1 MLNQDLDNQTANHGQ
16 GKGQLKPLNGNNIL
30 DQTEPPLTTVRAEL
44 LEREPEL
51 SKPSQPSHKF
61 NWWQR
66 QSLRT
71 KATILGVAIGTLPV
85 VGIGAIGYYFA
96 DATITKSI
104 VDAQTNQTEALATS
118 TSQFMNERFAD
129 LQAIA
134 NLSILTDPKV
144 QAVVPLNRRAEI
156 LQSYADFYGVY
167 DSIAVADLDG
177 NVFLKSTNTPYTT
190 NFRDRDYFQA
200 AKNGQTFVSQPR
212 LSKVTNL
219 RNIYVGA
226 PVKDINTGKIIAVVR
241 SRMPVVHLEDKIKEF
256 VAPGVEYHV
265 FDDKNQIYIA
275 SEEDQVGKQANEL
288 FPQLATQIKER
299 QIGAIVEV
307 ELGAGNNAG
316 DRQLFT
322 YAPVQKT
329 GRMNELGWGVVLQID
344 GDIAFATQADLA
356 RNSIIGTGIAA
367 VVAGLLAALIAN
379 RVTKPITAAAEA
391 VTKIGQGDLDTRLET
406 TGADELAQL
415 GNNINLMAGQIE
427 NLLEIQKQETE
438 RAGLLA
444 SIALMIRETLD
455 LDLICTTI
463 VQEAQA
469 ALECDRVVIYR
480 FKPDHSGYISHES
493 VLPGLS
499 KAIDDLISDPCIPTE
514 TLEAYKKGR
523 IVPTNN
529 VEERGYHPDHMAL
542 LHRLQVKSNLVTP
555 IVSGSELFG
564 LLVAH
569 HCQAPHRWQDSEISF
584 LSQLATQAGAVI
596 EQTQFVERLETA
608 RNEARAEADARAEQ
622 QRQEKEL
629 LQRRALELLIQVDPV
644 SRGDLT
650 VRADVTADE
659 VGTIADSY
667 NAIIRSLRK
676 LVTEV
681 QGASQA
687 VSTTASHNEKSVKT
701 VAAESVS
708 QVESINQALNQIK
721 ALAQSSRGVEMRAK
735 QAEEQVAI
743 AAQAAKEGDDAM
755 NRTVEGI
762 STIRETVSETAKKVK
777 RLGEAS
783 QKISRV
789 VNLISGFATQT
800 NMLALNAAIE
810 AARAGEQGRG
820 FSVVAEEVRDL
831 AEQSAA
837 ATAEIEQLVTEIQ
850 VQTNEVVGAMEAGTE
865 QVVAGTQLVEE
876 SRAKL
881 EQVAQAS
888 DLVNR
893 LIQEISKAAVAQA
906 KTSNKVGLSMQ
917 NVAEIATSTSE
928 QLEQV
933 ASSFSELL
941 KVAEELQASVSQ
953 FKV

>member
-1 MLNQDLDNQTANHGQ
+1 M
-16 GKGQLKPLNGNNIL
+16 
-30 DQTEPPLTTVRAEL
+30 L
-44 LEREPEL
+44 LEN
-51 SKPSQPSHKF
+51 KPSSQNQKALPSATSSVDQPLAPKDLPNQAKS
-61 NWWQR
+61 NWWQN
-66 QSLRT
+66 LKLGT
-71 KATILGVAIGTLPV
+71 KATLFGILLGTLPV
-85 VGIGAIGYYFA
+85 VGVGIYSYNAVSTGLL
-96 DATITKSI
+96 K
-104 VDAQTNQTEALATS
+104 EALEGAKANVISLDDKLNRFMFERYGDIQALS
-118 TSQFMNERFAD
+118 TLELF
-129 LQAIA
+129 
-134 NLSILTDPKV
+134 TDPNIRLSTTRK
-144 QAVVPLNRRAEI
+144 AEVLERI
-156 LQSYADFYGVY
+156 IKIYGVY
-167 DSIAVADLDG
+167 NNITVINLDG
-177 NVFLKSTNTPYTT
+177 SVNFDNTSSNTAKDFNYLKQQI
-190 NFRDRDYFQA
+190 DYFLDVLREDQA
-200 AKNGQTFVSQPR
+200 VIGYPR
-212 LSKVTNL
+212 FSKITGKYSL
-219 RNIYVGA
+219 FAAA
-226 PVKDINTGKIIAVVR
+226 PVKVSGKTTAVIRTRIPVGKIDDVAKAEASNNDKYLLIEPRQNKVFAASDSADFGKDAAEKLTFLMQSPATNQPQAQVATIDGEEQVVAYLKSRDLKGLPNLNWTLAVYV
-241 SRMPVVHLEDKIKEF
+241 P
-256 VAPGVEYHV
+256 
-265 FDDKNQIYIA
+265 
-275 SEEDQVGKQANEL
+275 
-288 FPQLATQIKER
+288 TQI
-299 QIGAIVEV
+299 A
-307 ELGAGNNAG
+307 
-316 DRQLFT
+316 
-322 YAPVQKT
+322 
-329 GRMNELGWGVVLQID
+329 
-344 GDIAFATQADLA
+344 LA
-356 RNSIIGTGIAA
+356 AQQNLLSSIISGT
-367 VVAGLLAALIAN
+367 VVASILAGLLAALIAN

-667 NAIIRSLRK
+667 NSVIRSLRSI
-676 LVTEV
+676 VTQV
-681 QGASQA
+681 QS
-687 VSTTASHNEKSVKT
+687 
-701 VAAESVS
+701 AAEEVATNT
-708 QVESINQALNQIK
+708 QDNAETIQTVTQEVLQ
-721 ALAQSSRGVEMRAK
+721 
-735 QAEEQVAI
+735 QAEEVREALEQIQLMTKSI
-743 AAQAAKEGDDAM
+743 AGVENRAEQAARAMVTANQVVKAGDTAM

-762 STIRETVSETAKKVK
+762 STIRETVAEAVDQVK
-777 RLGEAS
+777 QLEQAS
-783 QKISRV
+783 QKISKV
-789 VNLISGFATQT
+789 VKLIGGFAAQT
-800 NMLALNAAIE
+800 NLLALNASIE
-810 AARAGEQGRG
+810 AARAGEEGEG
-820 FSVVAEEVRDL
+820 FGVVANEVRAL
-831 AEQSAA
+831 AQRSAN
-837 ATAEIEQLVTEIQ
+837 ATNEIRFLVEEIQ
-850 VQTNEVVGAMEAGTE
+850 AQIKNVVQAMESSTQQVNTGTK
-865 QVVAGTQLVEE
+865 LVEE
-876 SRAKL
+876 SRQQLNLITAVND
-881 EQVAQAS
+881 QVNQLVQEITKATTLQAQAS
-888 DLVNR
+888 TTVSAK
-893 LIQEISKAAVAQA
+893 IQTVSVIAAQ
-906 KTSNKVGLSMQ
+906 
-917 NVAEIATSTSE
+917 TSE
-928 QLEQV
+928 QAKQV
-933 ASSFSELL
+933 SESFEEL
-941 KVAEELQASVSQ
+941 KAVAEKLQTSVAQ